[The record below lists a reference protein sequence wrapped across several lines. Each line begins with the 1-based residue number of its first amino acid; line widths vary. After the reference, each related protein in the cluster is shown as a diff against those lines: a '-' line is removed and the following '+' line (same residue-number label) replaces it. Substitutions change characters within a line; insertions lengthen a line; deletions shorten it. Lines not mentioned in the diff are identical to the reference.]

1 MVCFSW
7 LSDVVQKLSKMLK
20 KVKAFI
26 ALTAFMTAVRCE
38 INIYY
43 SRDQQEI
50 DKQFNDAP
58 SLFGGSIPSDGIK
71 VI

>member
-1 MVCFSW
+1 
-7 LSDVVQKLSKMLK
+7 MLK

-58 SLFGGSIPSDGIK
+58 SMFGGSIPSDGIK